1 MSLFLTLSVLSHQVS
16 FFASCAC
23 LSDSRKYPSFFRT
36 VPSDAF
42 QARAMASLLSRLGW
56 TWVGLLSG
64 DDDYGKYGVQMLLQ
78 ELRGSGVCVSYS
90 EVIPKVF

>member
-1 MSLFLTLSVLSHQVS
+1 
-16 FFASCAC
+16 
-23 LSDSRKYPSFFRT
+23 
-36 VPSDAF
+36 
-42 QARAMASLLSRLGW
+42 MASLLSRLGW